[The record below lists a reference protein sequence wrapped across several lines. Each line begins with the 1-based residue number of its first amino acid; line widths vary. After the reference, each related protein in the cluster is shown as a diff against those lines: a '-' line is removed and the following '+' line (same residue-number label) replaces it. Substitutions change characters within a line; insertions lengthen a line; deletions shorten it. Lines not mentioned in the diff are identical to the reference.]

1 MSMTVTAPSLL
12 GHQTPPC
19 VWREEQGVSWIQ
31 GCSLISQILGQK
43 RSQLKNWCYLTVVL
57 EKTLKS
63 PLDCKKIQP
72 VHPKGDQSWVFIGR
86 TDAEAE
92 TPILWPPDAKSW
104 LIGKDPD
111 AGKDWGQEE
120 KGMTGWDDW
129 MASLTQWTWVWV
141 NSRSWW
147 WTGRPGVLQSMGSQR
162 VRYSWVTELSWTEPD
177 MGREA
182 EGAFF
187 LYTKEWLS
195 GLWRREWQGDLISQG
210 WMPPPLGSSPAVKWN
225 PEFELKQFGN
235 PGTTLG
241 ETYINHCFILHCCS
255 SKGTWRGM
263 GQQWPAVVIGAVAAT
278 LLKSIYWDKFF
289 WRLPVA
295 LPYSLQT
302 LRQSHL
308 RPDN

>member
-1 MSMTVTAPSLL
+1 MRWLDGITDSMDMSLSKLQELVMDREAWCATVHGVTKSRILL
-12 GHQTPPC
+12 
-19 VWREEQGVSWIQ
+19 S
-31 GCSLISQILGQK
+31 
-43 RSQLKNWCYLTVVL
+43 
-57 EKTLKS
+57 
-63 PLDCKKIQP
+63 D
-72 VHPKGDQSWVFIGR
+72 
-86 TDAEAE
+86 
-92 TPILWPPDAKSW
+92 
-104 LIGKDPD
+104 
-111 AGKDWGQEE
+111 
-120 KGMTGWDDW
+120 
-129 MASLTQWTWVWV
+129 
-141 NSRSWW
+141 
-147 WTGRPGVLQSMGSQR
+147 
-162 VRYSWVTELSWTEPD
+162 WTEPD

-210 WMPPPLGSSPAVKWN
+210 WMPPPLGSPPAVKWN

-235 PGTTLG
+235 LGTTLG

-255 SKGTWRGM
+255 SKGPWRGV

-278 LLKSIYWDKFF
+278 LLKSTYWDKFF

-295 LPYSLQT
+295 LPYSLQA